1 MIGSGKMKKTEKIFR
16 IVSIIVIVGCCL
28 LYGGRLIYYYNKLKP
43 EKVDG
48 KIVEYIAQTIKS
60 ENGIAYENE
69 GLYIAGSDYVFRG
82 NVESNYV
89 TYSEMLWRIIGI
101 NADGSV
107 KLVLEDSADTI
118 SFNDTDNKFENSAIY
133 DYLNTAF
140 VSKLNEVGQYLDNT
154 EVCADNIQ
162 SVAKMTCD
170 NKLDGIKVGL
180 LDVEEFALSLNNN
193 QSFIKSEDAFWLV
206 NGYDNDKVW
215 VAYENKLTQDSYLEE
230 YDVRPVI
237 TLNSK
242 VKIVDGKG
250 TVTDPYEIGV

>member
-1 MIGSGKMKKTEKIFR
+1 MKKVEKVFR
-16 IVSIIVIVGCCL
+16 IVSIIIIVGCCL

-48 KIVEYIAQTIKS
+48 KIVEYIAQTIKG
-60 ENGIAYENE
+60 ENGIAYENA
-69 GLYIAGSDYVFRG
+69 GLYINGSDYVFRG
-82 NVESNYV
+82 DVKSNYV
-89 TYSEMLWRIIGI
+89 TYSKMLWRIVRI

-107 KLVLEDSADTI
+107 KLILEDGADTS
-118 SFNDTDNKFENSAIY
+118 SFNDADNKFENSTIY
-133 DYLNTAF
+133 DYLNTTF
-140 VSKLNEVGQYLDNT
+140 VSKLTEADKYLSNAGI
-154 EVCADNIQ
+154 CADNIQ
-162 SVAKMTCD
+162 NVTKMTCD
-170 NKLDGIKVGL
+170 NKLDDIKVGL
-180 LDVEEFALSLNNN
+180 LNVEEFALSLIDN

-215 VAYENKLTQDSYLEE
+215 VTYENKLTQDSYLEE

-250 TVTDPYEIGV
+250 TEKAPYEIEV